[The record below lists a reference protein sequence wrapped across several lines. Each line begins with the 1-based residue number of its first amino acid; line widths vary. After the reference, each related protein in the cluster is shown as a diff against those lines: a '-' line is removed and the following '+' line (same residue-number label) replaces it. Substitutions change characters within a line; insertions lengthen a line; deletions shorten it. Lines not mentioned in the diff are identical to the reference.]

1 MGQDK
6 VVKIV
11 GAREH
16 NLKNISLEIPRDRF
30 IVVTGISGSGKSSLA
45 FDTIYAE
52 GNRRYVESLS
62 PYARQFLEQVGKP
75 DVESIEGLPPTISIE
90 KYLGRT
96 NPRSTV
102 ATTTEIHDYVR
113 LLFARIGKV
122 HCYKCGREVRKQS
135 AQEIVDRILDFPEG
149 APIVLLAPLVR
160 GKKGEHRDILNR
172 VRREGF
178 VRVRVN
184 GEMFDV
190 RSVPTLKKT
199 KKYSI
204 EAVVDR
210 LTVSREVRGRIQ
222 DSVELALRFGEG
234 LAVVSSRGEKGWAD
248 TIFSELYACPEC
260 GVSFEELSP
269 RMFSFNSPYGA
280 CPKCSGMGTTM
291 KLDEDMVIP
300 DESISIRAGAIHPWF
315 AARRIGRR
323 FSYRYYDQTE
333 FLKEDL
339 GIDIDV
345 PFKFIPPE
353 KKQVLLYGDN
363 NGLFE
368 GVIPGL
374 MRRFETTTSEH
385 IKKKILEYMSE
396 LPCSACKG
404 ARLRPESLA
413 VTVGEKNIYQVS
425 LLSTREALK
434 FFSSLSLTSEE
445 AQIASLVLRE
455 LKARLGFMIDV
466 GLYYITLD
474 RQTST
479 LSSGEAQRIRLAT
492 QIGSGLVGVCY
503 CLDEPTVGLHQRDNA
518 RLLSSLLRLR
528 DMGNTVIV
536 VEHDEETIRCADYI
550 VDMGPGAG
558 HLGGEVVVAG
568 AISDVVAQPRSVTGQ
583 YLSGKLSI
591 PIPLAR
597 RRLKDAEVIEVR
609 GAAENN
615 LKRINVKFPLGGFSC
630 VTGVSGSGKS
640 TLVNQVLFRALQR
653 KLFGTG
659 EKPGKHERIYGDE
672 NIERVV
678 EVSQLP
684 IGRTP
689 RSNPATYSGAFTHI
703 RQLFAMTKDAKVRG
717 YTISRFSFN
726 VKGGRC
732 EECEGQGTK
741 KIEMH
746 FLPDVYVRCET
757 CKGKRYNRETLEV
770 KFKGLNIAEVLELR
784 VSEALE
790 LFKNYPALHKILKT
804 LYDVGLGYLQLGQP
818 STTLSGG
825 EAQRI
830 KLAYELAKGSAKS
843 TLYIMDEPTIGL
855 HFADISRLLD
865 VINRLIESGGSF
877 VVIEHN
883 MDVIKTADYI
893 IDLGPGGGDEGGRV
907 VACGTPEEV
916 AANENSVTGSYLA
929 RVMRLPLP
937 RVKSEIA

>member
-1 MGQDK
+1 
-6 VVKIV
+6 
-11 GAREH
+11 
-16 NLKNISLEIPRDRF
+16 
-30 IVVTGISGSGKSSLA
+30 
-45 FDTIYAE
+45 
-52 GNRRYVESLS
+52 
-62 PYARQFLEQVGKP
+62 
-75 DVESIEGLPPTISIE
+75 
-90 KYLGRT
+90 
-96 NPRSTV
+96 
-102 ATTTEIHDYVR
+102 
-113 LLFARIGKV
+113 
-122 HCYKCGREVRKQS
+122 
-135 AQEIVDRILDFPEG
+135 
-149 APIVLLAPLVR
+149 
-160 GKKGEHRDILNR
+160 
-172 VRREGF
+172 
-178 VRVRVN
+178 
-184 GEMFDV
+184 
-190 RSVPTLKKT
+190 
-199 KKYSI
+199 
-204 EAVVDR
+204 
-210 LTVSREVRGRIQ
+210 
-222 DSVELALRFGEG
+222 
-234 LAVVSSRGEKGWAD
+234 
-248 TIFSELYACPEC
+248 
-260 GVSFEELSP
+260 
-269 RMFSFNSPYGA
+269 
-280 CPKCSGMGTTM
+280 
-291 KLDEDMVIP
+291 
-300 DESISIRAGAIHPWF
+300 
-315 AARRIGRR
+315 
-323 FSYRYYDQTE
+323 
-333 FLKEDL
+333 
-339 GIDIDV
+339 
-345 PFKFIPPE
+345 
-353 KKQVLLYGDN
+353 
-363 NGLFE
+363 
-368 GVIPGL
+368 
-374 MRRFETTTSEH
+374 
-385 IKKKILEYMSE
+385 
-396 LPCSACKG
+396 
-404 ARLRPESLA
+404 
-413 VTVGEKNIYQVS
+413 VTVGGKNIYRVS
-425 LLSTREALK
+425 LLSTQEALK
-434 FFSSLSLTSEE
+434 FFSSLSLTGEE

-479 LSSGEAQRIRLAT
+479 LSSGEAQRIHLAT

-536 VEHDEETIRCADYI
+536 VEHDEETIRCADHI

-558 HLGGEVVVAG
+558 PLGGEVVVAG
-568 AISDVVAQPRSVTGQ
+568 AISDVTAQPRSITGQ

-591 PIPLAR
+591 PLPLAR
-597 RRLKDAEVIEVR
+597 RKLENAEVIEVR

-653 KLFGTG
+653 KLYGSG
-659 EKPGKHERIYGDE
+659 EKPGKHEKIYGDE

-689 RSNPATYSGAFTHI
+689 RSNPATYSGAFTYI
-703 RQLFAMTKDAKVRG
+703 RQLFAMTKDARVRG

-732 EECEGQGTK
+732 EDCEGQGTK
-741 KIEMH
+741 RIEMH

-757 CKGKRYNRETLEV
+757 CKGKRYDRETLEV
-770 KFKGLNIAEVLELR
+770 KFKGINIAEVLELR

-865 VINRLIESGGSF
+865 VVNRLIESGGSF
-877 VVIEHN
+877 IVIEHN

>member
-16 NLKNISLEIPRDRF
+16 NLKNISLEIPRDKF

-90 KYLGRT
+90 KSLGRT

-102 ATTTEIHDYVR
+102 ATTTEIHDYMRV
-113 LLFARIGKV
+113 LFARIGKV
-122 HCYKCGREVRKQS
+122 HCYKCGREVRTQS

-149 APIVLLAPLVR
+149 AQIVLLAPLVR
-160 GKKGEHRDILNR
+160 GKKGEHRDILTR

-184 GEMFDV
+184 GEMHDV
-190 RSVPTLKKT
+190 RNVPTLKKT
-199 KKYSI
+199 KKYTI

-234 LAVVSSRGEKGWAD
+234 MLVVSKRGESGWAD

-300 DESISIRAGAIHPWF
+300 DQNISIRGGAIHPWHHV
-315 AARRIGRR
+315 GRR
-323 FSYRYYDQTE
+323 FSYRYYEQLG
-333 FLKEDL
+333 FLKEDF

-345 PFKFIPPE
+345 PFKFIPLE
-353 KKQVLLYGDN
+353 KKQVLLYGDD

-413 VTVGEKNIYQVS
+413 VTVGGKNIYRVS
-425 LLSTREALK
+425 LLSTQEALK
-434 FFSSLSLTSEE
+434 FFSSLSLTGEE

-479 LSSGEAQRIRLAT
+479 LSSGEAQRIHLAT

-536 VEHDEETIRCADYI
+536 VEHDEETIRCADHI

-558 HLGGEVVVAG
+558 PLGGEVVVAG
-568 AISDVVAQPRSVTGQ
+568 AISDVTAQPRSITGQ

-591 PIPLAR
+591 PLPLAR
-597 RRLKDAEVIEVR
+597 RKLENAEVIEVR

-653 KLFGTG
+653 KLYGSG
-659 EKPGKHERIYGDE
+659 EKPGKHEKIYGDE

-689 RSNPATYSGAFTHI
+689 RSNPATYSGAFTYI
-703 RQLFAMTKDAKVRG
+703 RQLFAMTKDARVRG

-732 EECEGQGTK
+732 EDCEGQGTK
-741 KIEMH
+741 RIEMH

-757 CKGKRYNRETLEV
+757 CKGKRYDRETLEV
-770 KFKGLNIAEVLELR
+770 KFKGINIAEVLELR

-865 VINRLIESGGSF
+865 VVNRLIESGGSF
-877 VVIEHN
+877 IVIEHN

>member
-16 NLKNISLEIPRDRF
+16 NLKNISLEIPRDKF

-90 KYLGRT
+90 KSLGRT

-102 ATTTEIHDYVR
+102 ATTTEIHDYMRV
-113 LLFARIGKV
+113 LFARIGKV
-122 HCYKCGREVRKQS
+122 HCYKCGREVRSQS

-160 GKKGEHRDILNR
+160 GKKGEHRDILVR

-184 GEMFDV
+184 GEMHDV
-190 RSVPTLKKT
+190 RNVPPLKKT
-199 KKYSI
+199 KKYTI

-210 LTVSREVRGRIQ
+210 LTVSREVRSRIQ

-234 LAVVSSRGEKGWAD
+234 LAVVSTRGEKGWAD

-300 DESISIRAGAIHPWF
+300 DQNISIREGAIHPWHHV
-315 AARRIGRR
+315 GRR
-323 FSYRYYDQTE
+323 FSYRYYDQME

-339 GIDIDV
+339 GVDIDV

-353 KKQVLLYGDN
+353 KRQTLLYGDE
-363 NGLFE
+363 NGFFE

-374 MRRFETTTSEH
+374 KRRFETTTSEH
-385 IKKKILEYMSE
+385 IKRKILEYMSE
-396 LPCSACKG
+396 LPCPACKG

-413 VTVGEKNIYQVS
+413 VTVGGKNIYEVS

-434 FFSSLSLTSEE
+434 FFSNLTLTSEE

-479 LSSGEAQRIRLAT
+479 LSSGEAQRIHLAT

-518 RLLSSLLRLR
+518 RLLSSLLHLR

-536 VEHDEETIRCADYI
+536 VEHDEETIRCADHI

-558 HLGGEVVVAG
+558 HLGGEVVVSG
-568 AISDVVAQPRSVTGQ
+568 KIGEVVAQSKSVTGQ

-591 PIPLAR
+591 PIPLSR
-597 RRLKDAEVIEVR
+597 RDLKDASVIEIR

-640 TLVNQVLFRALQR
+640 TLVNQILFRALQR
-653 KLFGTG
+653 KLYGSG

-689 RSNPATYSGAFTHI
+689 RSNPATYSGVFTHI

-717 YTISRFSFN
+717 YTLSRFSFN

-732 EECEGQGTK
+732 EDCEGQGTK

-757 CKGKRYNRETLEV
+757 CKGKRYDRETLEV
-770 KFKGLNIAEVLELR
+770 KFKGLNIAEVLALR

-790 LFKNYPALHKILKT
+790 LFKNYPSLYKILKT
-804 LYDVGLGYLQLGQP
+804 LYDVGLGYIELGQP

-883 MDVIKTADYI
+883 LDVIKTADYI

-916 AANENSVTGSYLA
+916 AANTNSVTGSYLA
-929 RVMRLPLP
+929 RLMRLSPQ
-937 RVKSEIA
+937 RVGAEIA

>member
-16 NLKNISLEIPRDRF
+16 NLKSISLEIPRDKF

-90 KYLGRT
+90 KSLGRT

-102 ATTTEIHDYVR
+102 ATTTEIHDYMRV
-113 LLFARIGKV
+113 LFARIGKV
-122 HCYKCGREVRKQS
+122 HCYKCGREVRRQS
-135 AQEIVDRILDFPEG
+135 VQEIVDRILDFPEG

-160 GKKGEHRDILNR
+160 GKKGEHRDVLSR

-184 GEMFDV
+184 GDMFDI
-190 RSVPTLKKT
+190 RSVPPLKKT
-199 KKYSI
+199 KKYTI

-210 LTVSREVRGRIQ
+210 LTVSREARSRIQ

-234 LAVVSSRGEKGWAD
+234 LAVVMSRGESGWRD

-300 DESISIRAGAIHPWF
+300 DKSLSIREGAIHPWHHV
-315 AARRIGRR
+315 GRR
-323 FSYRYYDQTE
+323 FSYRYYDQME

-339 GIDIDV
+339 GIDIDI
-345 PFKFIPPE
+345 PFKFIPPQ
-353 KKQVLLYGDN
+353 KQQTLLYGDE
-363 NGLFE
+363 NGFFG

-374 MRRFETTTSEH
+374 RRRFETTTSEH
-385 IKKKILEYMSE
+385 IKRKILEYMSE
-396 LPCSACKG
+396 LPCPACKG

-413 VTVGEKNIYQVS
+413 VTVGGRNIYQVS
-425 LLSTREALK
+425 LLSTQEALK
-434 FFSSLSLTSEE
+434 FFGNLSLTNEE

-479 LSSGEAQRIRLAT
+479 LSCGEAQRIHLAT

-536 VEHDEETIRCADYI
+536 VEHDEETIRCADHI

-558 HLGGEVVVAG
+558 HLGGEVVVNG
-568 AISDVVAQPRSVTGQ
+568 KISEVVAQQRSITGQ

-597 RRLKDAEVIEVR
+597 RNLKDVPVIEVR

-640 TLVNQVLFRALQR
+640 TLVNQILFRALQR
-653 KLFGTG
+653 KLYGSG

-717 YTISRFSFN
+717 YTLSRFSFN

-732 EECEGQGTK
+732 EDCEGQGTK

-757 CKGKRYNRETLEV
+757 CKGKRYDRETLEV
-770 KFKGLNIAEVLELR
+770 KFKGLNIAEVLALR

-790 LFKNYPALHKILKT
+790 LFRNYPSLYKILKT
-804 LYDVGLGYLQLGQP
+804 LHDVGLGYIELGQP

-830 KLAYELAKGSAKS
+830 KLAFELAKGSAKD

-877 VVIEHN
+877 IVIEHN
-883 MDVIKTADYI
+883 LDVIKTADYI

-907 VACGTPEEV
+907 VACGAPEEV
-916 AANENSVTGSYLA
+916 AANTNSVTGSYLA
-929 RVMRLPLP
+929 RLMRVLPQ
-937 RVKSEIA
+937 RVGSEIA